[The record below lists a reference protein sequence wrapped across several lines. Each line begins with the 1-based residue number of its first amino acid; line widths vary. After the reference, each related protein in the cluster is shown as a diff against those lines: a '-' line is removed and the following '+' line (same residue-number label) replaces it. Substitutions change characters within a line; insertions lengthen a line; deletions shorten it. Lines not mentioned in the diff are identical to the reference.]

1 MPSALSPAGVS
12 KSSVLARYPEAAVL
26 PVFAQ
31 SGRNRSL
38 APARR
43 ELRSEHRA
51 LQIAYFSMGYG
62 DSPAQT
68 LLNSTKSYLPLPSPV
83 NAESGQ
89 ERLLSASDDTV
100 TRQ

>member
-31 SGRNRSL
+31 SGRNKPP
-38 APARR
+38 APVRR
-43 ELRSEHRA
+43 ELRSEHRGS
-51 LQIAYFSMGYG
+51 QIAYFSMGYG

>member
-1 MPSALSPAGVS
+1 
-12 KSSVLARYPEAAVL
+12 
-26 PVFAQ
+26 
-31 SGRNRSL
+31 
-38 APARR
+38 
-43 ELRSEHRA
+43 
-51 LQIAYFSMGYG
+51 MGYG